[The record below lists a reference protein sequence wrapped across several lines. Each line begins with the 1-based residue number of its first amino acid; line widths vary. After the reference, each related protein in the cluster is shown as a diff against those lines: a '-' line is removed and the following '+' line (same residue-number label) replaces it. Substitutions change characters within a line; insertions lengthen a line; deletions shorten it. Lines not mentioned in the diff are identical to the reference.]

1 MTKTKE
7 LDAQAREMIWVEN
20 GPATAPPDVDAPE
33 VTIGELALRFGVT
46 LRTLRF
52 YEKKGLLKPR
62 RCGMTRLYDEQ
73 DRERLALILQGKRL
87 GFTLS
92 EIRALVAP
100 AQQGADNRALDLSR
114 EKCVEQIN
122 LLERKKREIETALAE
137 LRRIYSSFY
146 LERGAS
152 DLS

>member
-1 MTKTKE
+1 MTKT
-7 LDAQAREMIWVEN
+7 REPESAASEMVWVED
-20 GPATAPPDVDAPE
+20 GPAMSSPEVGTTE
-33 VTIGELALRFGVT
+33 VTIGELATSFGVT

-52 YEKKGLLKPR
+52 YEKRGLLKPR
-62 RCGMTRLYDEQ
+62 RRGTARLYDSQ

-87 GFTLS
+87 GFTLT

-100 AQQGADNRALDLSR
+100 AKEGADSRALDLSR
-114 EKCVEQIN
+114 EKCVEQIK
-122 LLERKKREIETALAE
+122 LLERKRREIETALTE

-146 LERGAS
+146 LQRAAS

>member
-1 MTKTKE
+1 MAK
-7 LDAQAREMIWVEN
+7 ARELEPPTSGMVWVDD
-20 GPATAPPDVDAPE
+20 GPGMSSPDLGTAE
-33 VTIGELALRFGVT
+33 VTIGELAAGFGVT

-62 RCGMTRLYDEQ
+62 RRGMARLYDSQ

-87 GFTLS
+87 GFTLT
-92 EIRALVAP
+92 EIRALVSP
-100 AQQGADNRALDLSR
+100 SREGADSRALDLSR
-114 EKCVEQIN
+114 EKCVEQIK
-122 LLERKKREIETALAE
+122 LLERKKQEIETALAE

-146 LERGAS
+146 LKQPAS